1 MTTSGGSERNRSTM
15 KMISQL
21 SGRMAR
27 HLSSANAKP
36 AAMPVTTMRRAS
48 SIVTTTPDKM
58 SGRYLSMTL
67 PLKNVSVKRSQFDNL
82 SVPLDLADESARA
95 LVGRVLEDRGGR
107 ALLHDGA
114 LVHEEDPVGGVA
126 GKAHLV
132 ADHDHGHA
140 ALPQRAHDLEHRAHQ
155 LRIEGAGRLVEQHD
169 PGLERDR
176 ARDGHPLLLAA
187 RELARRVAG
196 TIGEADSLQ
205 CGSPQ
210 LLGAR
215 ARLAR
220 DLAQRERHVA
230 ERRHVRIE
238 VEGLEYHA
246 DALPGVV
253 DVGPR
258 VEHVDAVHHDAAGG
272 RLLQPVEAAQQ
283 GRLAR
288 ARRPDHE
295 HQLTFGHPEID
306 ALQDVKGAE
315 MLVDAARVDD
325 RVGHSLRS

>member
-1 MTTSGGSERNRSTM
+1 MTTSGGSERNRSTTTT
-15 KMISQL
+15 ISQL
-21 SGRMAR
+21 SGRMPR
-27 HLSSANAKP
+27 LRSSASARP
-36 AAMPVTTMRRAS
+36 AAIPVTTTSAAS
-48 SIVTTTPDKM
+48 SIVMTTPDRM
-58 SGRYLSMTL
+58 SGRYLSMTFVL
-67 PLKNVSVKRSQFDNL
+67 RNVSVKRSQFDIGWVSWGSRL
-82 SVPLDLADESARA
+82 SVPLDLADEGARA
-95 LVGRVLEDRGGR
+95 LVGGVLEDRGGWPF
-107 ALLHDGA
+107 LHDGA
-114 LVHEEDPVGGVA
+114 LVHEHHPVGGVA
-126 GKAHLV
+126 GKTHLV
-132 ADHDHGHA
+132 AHHDHGHA
-140 ALPQRAHDLEHRAHQ
+140 ALAQGAHDLEHRAHQ

-220 DLAQRERHVA
+220 DLAQRERHVT

-272 RLLQPVEAAQQ
+272 RLLEPVEAAQQ
-283 GRLAR
+283 GRL
-288 ARRPDHE
+288 
-295 HQLTFGHPEID
+295 
-306 ALQDVKGAE
+306 
-315 MLVDAARVDD
+315 
-325 RVGHSLRS
+325 